1 MKNPNRI
8 YSFMNIHTRDWK
20 MSATLRNGLI
30 ATMFLAVSTVSM
42 AAVPEALSRDVVEN
56 YSEIVSA
63 TYEDALSEARK
74 LHAAIE
80 NLIYEPSVESLE
92 VAREAWIAV
101 RIPYLQSEV
110 FRFYE
115 GPIDNENGP
124 EGRLNAWPLDEAY
137 IDYVEGSAHSGII
150 NNTKDYPEISSG
162 LLLNLHEK
170 DGEKNIST
178 GFHAIEFLL
187 WGQDMNQ
194 KGPGNRPVEDFTAHP
209 NADRRKAYLMAI
221 TELLVGHL
229 EYLVN
234 SWETGV
240 SNNYRDFFTSGDPT
254 DSIRKIFT
262 GLGMMSGF
270 EMSSERLMTAYDVK
284 EQEEEH
290 SCFSDTTHLDIEYD
304 LLGIRNVWLGE
315 YRRLDGTLV
324 KGVGVKDLVAS
335 ADAGLAMELDAAIQ
349 QSYELGK
356 AIPAPFDQA
365 ILGEDGSA
373 SREAIWNA
381 IRSLE
386 SQAGLIA
393 RAGKLFEIEIPI
405 SE

>member
-1 MKNPNRI
+1 
-8 YSFMNIHTRDWK
+8 MN
-20 MSATLRNGLI
+20 SVLRNVLVI
-30 ATMFLAVSTVSM
+30 TMFLSAPTVLK
-42 AAVPEALSRDVVEN
+42 AAVPEAMARDVVEN

-63 TYEDALSEARK
+63 TYEDALIEARK
-74 LHAAIE
+74 LHAAVE
-80 NLIYEPSVESLE
+80 NLIYEPSTETLE
-92 VAREAWIAV
+92 TAREAWITA
-101 RIPYLQSEV
+101 RKPYLQSEV

-137 IDYVEGSAHSGII
+137 IDYVEGDAASGII
-150 NNTKDYPEISSG
+150 NNTKDYPEITSG
-162 LLLNLHEK
+162 LLLDLHEM

-194 KGPGNRPVEDFTAHP
+194 NGPGNRPVEDFTSNP

-221 TELLVGHL
+221 TELLLGHL
-229 EYLVN
+229 EYLIN
-234 SWETGV
+234 SWATGIGD
-240 SNNYRDFFTSGDPT
+240 NYRDSFTAGDPT
-254 DSIRKIFT
+254 ESIRKILT

-270 EMSSERLMTAYDVK
+270 EMSSERLLTAYDIK

-290 SCFSDTTHLDIEYD
+290 SCFSDTTHIDIEYD

-315 YRRLDGTLV
+315 YRRLNGQV
-324 KGVGVKDLVAS
+324 IKSVGVKDLVAS
-335 ADAGLAMELDAAIQ
+335 VDAALATELDTVVQ

-373 SREAIWNA
+373 SRDAIWLT

-386 SQAGLIA
+386 TQAGLIA
-393 RAGKLFEIEIPI
+393 RAGKLFEIEIPV